1 MERRCTSSRKIIQPS
16 LNASDVPGWTDA
28 YFNRTGDIVATQG
41 DMIVTYAIFIRRPV
55 LAALGPMLDCLETLT
70 IENGLKVDVA
80 LPFQEGVW
88 VGAGEPIAFLTG
100 PFSHLA
106 PLETLLLQKLGSCCV
121 AAHNAYQM
129 ALSMPL
135 TPLLAMDA
143 RHCTGPEMQIMMAY
157 AAAVGSHAAQHEGAV
172 GFVNSAND
180 VTSFLFGQA
189 HGAGTMPHALVGYAG
204 STLGAAEMYHDRYPQ
219 EKMTVL
225 VDYFA
230 QEVTD
235 TIALCQRFPRLAERG
250 DLSIR
255 LDTHGGRFLEGL
267 DTQKSYSILE
277 KHVPGVTRRYR
288 SEAELRYLIGSGVS
302 AAAIWRMREVL
313 DAHGGAN
320 VKIVASSGFGVEK
333 CLAMH
338 DARAPADII
347 GTGSYLP
354 HKWDETY
361 ATADIVAYDGVPRV
375 KSGREHL
382 ITRWQDF
389 RKVD

>member
-1 MERRCTSSRKIIQPS
+1 MRATLS
-16 LNASDVPGWTDA
+16 AADVPGWTDV
-28 YFNRTGDIVATQG
+28 YFNRTENIVVAQG
-41 DMIVTYAIFIRRPV
+41 DMQVTYAFFIRRPV
-55 LAALGPMLDCLETLT
+55 LAALGPMLECLEKVTA
-70 IENGLKVDVA
+70 EKGVKVDVA
-80 LPFQEGVW
+80 LPFREGAW

-100 PFSHLA
+100 PFSQLA
-106 PLETLLLQKLGSCCV
+106 SLETILLQKLGSCCV
-121 AAHNAYQM
+121 AAYNAYQM
-129 ALSMPL
+129 AVSMPR
-135 TPLLAMDA
+135 TPFLAMDA

-157 AAAVGSHAAQHEGAV
+157 AAAVGSRAANQEGAV

-180 VTSFLFGQA
+180 VTAFLFGKA

-204 STLGAAEMYHDRYPQ
+204 STIRAAEIYHDRYPQ

-235 TIALCQRFPRLAERG
+235 TIALCQRFPRLAEKG
-250 DLSIR
+250 DFSIR

-267 DTQKSYSILE
+267 DTQKSYAILE

-302 AAAIWRMREVL
+302 AAALWRMREVL
-313 DAHGGAN
+313 DAYGGAH

-361 ATADIVAYDGVPRV
+361 ATADIVAYDGVLRV

-382 ITRWQDF
+382 MARWQDF
-389 RKVD
+389 RKSK